1 MSISSIV
8 LRPGFSFRRPLERAR
23 RARAATAASTLEHI
37 FVIAGPSGSGKS
49 TFMREFVEDR
59 LPRNISDD
67 LPAEARTWSRTS
79 GNELSRKGLLQVL
92 RAKSAKLKSPGL
104 VLHYDIM
111 RAYTRGYGDHAAD
124 PAMQAVA
131 SAKAKLTVMTILPGR
146 EALFEQF
153 LSRARSGEYEEWW
166 DKRET
171 ARRVKRKL
179 RSGLLKLFRRPPK
192 FLKEGHLTLL
202 SVYASDERLNTWT
215 RGWENFLE
223 SVRQGRDDVR
233 LIYVTPDQARDGHPG
248 FRLLRSV

>member
-1 MSISSIV
+1 MSISSIAA
-8 LRPGFSFRRPLERAR
+8 RPGFSFRRPLDRAR
-23 RARAATAASTLEHI
+23 RIDAGAASALEHI

-59 LPRNISDD
+59 LPRDIADD
-67 LPAEARTWSRTS
+67 LPAEAKTWSRIA

-92 RAKSAKLKSPGL
+92 RAKPRTRGL

-111 RAYTRGYGDHAAD
+111 RAYSRGYETHAND
-124 PAMQAVA
+124 PAMQAVTGV
-131 SAKAKLTVMTILPGR
+131 KVRLTVMTILPSR

-171 ARRVKRKL
+171 VRRAKRKL
-179 RSGLLKLFRRPPK
+179 RGGLLKLFRWPPK

-202 SVYASDERLNTWT
+202 SVYASDERLNTWVT
-215 RGWENFLE
+215 RWESFLE
-223 SVRQGRDDVR
+223 SVHRERDDVR
-233 LIYVTPDQARDGHPG
+233 LIYVTPDQVEGNDKR

>member
-1 MSISSIV
+1 MSISSIA
-8 LRPGFSFRRPLERAR
+8 LRPDFSTRRPWYRTRSAEAVNQVE
-23 RARAATAASTLEHI
+23 LEHI

-67 LPAEARTWSRTS
+67 LPGGAKTWSRTS

-92 RAKSAKLKSPGL
+92 RAKQRTPGL

-111 RAYTRGYGDHAAD
+111 RAYTRGYEDPAND
-124 PAMQAVA
+124 PAMQAVT
-131 SAKAKLTVMTILPGR
+131 SAKARLTVMTILPSR

-153 LSRARSGEYEEWW
+153 LARARSGEYEEWW
-166 DKRET
+166 DRRENF
-171 ARRVKRKL
+171 RRVKRKL
-179 RSGLLKLFRRPPK
+179 RGGLLKLFRRPPK

-202 SVYASDERLNTWT
+202 SVYASDQRLERWT
-215 RGWENFLE
+215 KGWENFLE
-223 SVRQGRDDVR
+223 SVRQQRGDVR
-233 LIYVTPDQARDGHPG
+233 LVFVTPDQAADGHPR

>member
-1 MSISSIV
+1 MSISSIAI
-8 LRPGFSFRRPLERAR
+8 RPGFSFRRPLQRAR
-23 RARAATAASTLEHI
+23 RIDAAAASALEHI

-59 LPRNISDD
+59 LPRNIADD
-67 LPAEARTWSRTS
+67 LPAEAKTWSRTS

-92 RAKSAKLKSPGL
+92 RAKPRTRGL

-111 RAYTRGYGDHAAD
+111 RAYSRGYETHAND
-124 PAMQAVA
+124 PAMQAVT
-131 SAKAKLTVMTILPGR
+131 SAKVRLTVMTILPSR

-171 ARRVKRKL
+171 VRRVKRKL
-179 RSGLLKLFRRPPK
+179 RGGLLKLFRRPPK

-202 SVYASDERLNTWT
+202 SVYASDERLNTWIT
-215 RGWENFLE
+215 RWENFLE
-223 SVRQGRDDVR
+223 SVHRERDDVR
-233 LIYVTPDQARDGHPG
+233 LIYVTPDQAEGDDKR

>member
-1 MSISSIV
+1 MSISSIAV
-8 LRPGFSFRRPLERAR
+8 RPSFAFRRPSEGAR
-23 RARAATAASTLEHI
+23 SVDDAASALGHI

-59 LPRNISDD
+59 LPRNIADD
-67 LPAEARTWSRTS
+67 LPAEAKTWSRTS
-79 GNELSRKGLLQVL
+79 GNELSRKGLLRVL
-92 RAKSAKLKSPGL
+92 RSKPQTRGL

-111 RAYTRGYGDHAAD
+111 RAYSRGYETHAND
-124 PAMQAVA
+124 PAMQAVT
-131 SAKAKLTVMTILPGR
+131 SAKARLTVMTILPRR

-171 ARRVKRKL
+171 VRRVKRKL
-179 RSGLLKLFRRPPK
+179 RGGLLKLLRRPPK

-202 SVYASDERLNTWT
+202 NVYASDERLNMWT
-215 RGWENFLE
+215 SRWESFLE
-223 SVRQGRDDVR
+223 GVRQQRDDVR
-233 LIYVTPDQARDGHPG
+233 LLYVAPDQGDGEDKR

>member
-1 MSISSIV
+1 V
-8 LRPGFSFRRPLERAR
+8 AENP
-23 RARAATAASTLEHI
+23 AAALEHI

-59 LPRNISDD
+59 LPRNIADD
-67 LPAEARTWSRTS
+67 LPADAKTWSRTS

-92 RAKSAKLKSPGL
+92 RAKRRTRGL

-111 RAYTRGYGDHAAD
+111 RAYSRGYENHAND
-124 PAMQAVA
+124 PAMQAVT
-131 SAKAKLTVMTILPGR
+131 SADARLTVMTILPAR

-171 ARRVKRKL
+171 VRKVKRKV
-179 RSGLLKLFRRPPK
+179 RGALLKLFRRPPK
-192 FLKEGHLTLL
+192 FLKEGHLSLL
-202 SVYASDERLNTWT
+202 SVYASDRRLERWT
-215 RGWENFLE
+215 KGWESFLE
-223 SVRQGRDDVR
+223 GVRKDRDDVR
-233 LIYVTPDQARDGHPG
+233 IIYVTPGELSDGYPS